1 MNRKKDFRIKNWI
14 FEFTQ
19 ALEIRS
25 RRFGR
30 NLDVR
35 IFFLNSSTLL
45 KDFRKV

>member
-1 MNRKKDFRIKNWI
+1 MNRKKDFQIKILI
-14 FEFTQ
+14 FEFTK

-25 RRFGR
+25 SRFGR

-35 IFFLNSSTLL
+35 IFLNSSRLR

>member
-14 FEFTQ
+14 FEITK

-30 NLDVR
+30 NFDVM
-35 IFFLNSSTLL
+35 IFSKF
-45 KDFRKV
+45 FEAPQGF